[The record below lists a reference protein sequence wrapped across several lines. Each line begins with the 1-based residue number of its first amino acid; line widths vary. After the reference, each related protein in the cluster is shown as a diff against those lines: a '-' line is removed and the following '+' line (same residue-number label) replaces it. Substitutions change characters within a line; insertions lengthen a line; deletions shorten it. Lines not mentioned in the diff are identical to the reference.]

1 MKTAL
6 LSFSSLVLVFLLSIA
21 VRAGTAGPIPD
32 GTYNCHKI
40 SGGRLIGLGELVI
53 KGNSYRVS
61 DAKEFAP
68 FTIDSAGSIT
78 WSAGIGFLPEGWK
91 LTSSEYRGIVNGK
104 PMINIR
110 YVSGS
115 GNHEVIDC
123 VKE

>member
-1 MKTAL
+1 MKALRLSFAL
-6 LSFSSLVLVFLLSIA
+6 LILICVVFA
-21 VRAGTAGPIPD
+21 PARAGSKDAPPD

-40 SGGRLIGLGELVI
+40 SGGRLIGLGVLEI
-53 KGNSYRVS
+53 KGNTYRVT
-61 DAKEFAP
+61 DGKEFAP
-68 FTIDSAGSIT
+68 FTIDSAGKIT
-78 WSAGIGFLPEGWK
+78 WSAGIAFLPDGWK
-91 LTSSEYRGIVNGK
+91 VTSSEYRGLVDGK